1 MAIDLLPS
9 SFPSSQRHVF
19 FFPLPIPLPI
29 SCNARQSWKNFLR
42 GNYLG
47 AKTTGFPGVLK
58 EESIGKILGKGPDGQ
73 FPEAQAGKQAAILR
87 GK

>member
-19 FFPLPIPLPI
+19 FFPLPI
-29 SCNARQSWKNFLR
+29 SCNAHQSWKNFPR

-58 EESIGKILGKGPDGQ
+58 EESIGKILGKGPDSQ